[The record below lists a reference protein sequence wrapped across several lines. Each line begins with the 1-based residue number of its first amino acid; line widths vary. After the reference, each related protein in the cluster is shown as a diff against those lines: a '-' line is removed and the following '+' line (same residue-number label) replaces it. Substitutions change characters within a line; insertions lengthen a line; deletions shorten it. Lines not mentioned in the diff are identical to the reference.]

1 MKYKF
6 YTKPARD
13 ALQVLYCDR
22 DENLRPGVR
31 YGPVIRNVYII
42 ECCRAGY
49 GSVIINGREFPVG
62 PGDCYILLPGDTIIH
77 TADKVEP
84 RCGVSCVA
92 NGLALN
98 GLLQKAGIS
107 SVQPYAPKEVFHEIY
122 DLIEEMLGT
131 ENDSNVSS
139 EMHRTACLYH
149 ILGHL
154 FRECRNAD
162 KDAVVQKAIGI
173 METRYREDLTTQVLA
188 DYTGLERSYFST
200 FFKNHTGIPPHR
212 YLTKLRVQKACI
224 LIDKDDTPVAKVAES
239 VGLDPQNFARIFKK
253 EMGITPIQ
261 YRMRLVK

>member
-31 YGPVIRNVYII
+31 YGPVIR
-42 ECCRAGY
+42 
-49 GSVIINGREFPVG
+49 NGREFPVG

-107 SVQPYAPKEVFHEIY
+107 SVQPYAPKEVFQEIY

-173 METRYREDLTTQVLA
+173 METRYSEDLTTQVLA

-253 EMGITPIQ
+253 EMGITPLQ